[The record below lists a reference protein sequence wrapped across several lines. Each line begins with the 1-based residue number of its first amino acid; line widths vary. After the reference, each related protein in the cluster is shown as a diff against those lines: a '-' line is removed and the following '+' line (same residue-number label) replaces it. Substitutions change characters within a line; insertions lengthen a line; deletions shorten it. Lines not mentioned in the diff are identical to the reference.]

1 MNFKHLSYFVDI
13 SKRESFTKAADDIY
27 VSQSALSKSVKS
39 LEQELNVTLID
50 RTSKSFNLTEEG
62 RILYAEGENDHTQ
75 HNPHQFGI
83 NAVSDLQGSL
93 VLVLFHNKSLR
104 FVFIPPRITHP
115 AFCQV
120 LCRWQ
125 CRD

>member
-1 MNFKHLSYFVDI
+1 MNLKHLSYFVDI

-62 RILYAEGENDHTQ
+62 KILFLRERSYFSISMRARMR
-75 HNPHQFGI
+75 
-83 NAVSDLQGSL
+83 
-93 VLVLFHNKSLR
+93 SLR
-104 FVFIPPRITHP
+104 KYARADAV
-115 AFCQV
+115 
-120 LCRWQ
+120 
-125 CRD
+125 